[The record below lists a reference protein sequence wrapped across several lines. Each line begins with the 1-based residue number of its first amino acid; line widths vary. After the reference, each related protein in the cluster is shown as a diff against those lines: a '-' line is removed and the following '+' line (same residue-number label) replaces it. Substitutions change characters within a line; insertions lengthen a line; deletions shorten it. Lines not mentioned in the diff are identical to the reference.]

1 MNWWVFVLVLVA
13 LVALGLLCRHER
25 RRRERGLS
33 LWRELVDATG
43 DDPARSAAADRLGA
57 AESAVEWRNGCWQ
70 LKRGAKPIPL
80 EPAANPDAPL
90 IANELTCARLHG
102 RSGFGLDAKEDR

>member
-33 LWRELVDATG
+33 LWRELVAATG

-57 AESAVEWRNGCWQ
+57 AESAVECRGGVWR
-70 LKRGAKPIPL
+70 LKRGAKAIPL
-80 EPAANPDAPL
+80 EPAADLDAP
-90 IANELTCARLHG
+90 IIGNEFLCPRRVDRAAKTARTPT
-102 RSGFGLDAKEDR
+102 E